1 MDEIN
6 SRIAFLREEIR
17 RHDHLYYIEARPE
30 ISDRDYDALY
40 TELKRLEAEH
50 PELITPDSPTQRV
63 SGAPLESF
71 QTFPH
76 AVPMLSLDNTYNRED
91 LRRFHEYVQK
101 GLHGRTPI
109 YTVEPKIDGVSIS
122 LRYEDGVLVQ
132 ALTRGN
138 GKYGDDVTANIRTI
152 PSVPLRLR
160 TANPPAVFEARGE
173 VYMSRAGFQQLN
185 ARRLANGEEE
195 FANARNAT
203 AGSIKQ
209 LDSRN
214 VANRPLD
221 ILFYTLG
228 EIEGVEISSQQEL
241 FRKFADYGLKIQSW
255 LRIAETFDGILEAIA
270 ELDEARRNFLY
281 DTDGAVIKVDSF
293 ADREILGMTAKA
305 PSWAKAFKFEPE
317 RAQTKLLGIT
327 IQVGRTGVLTPVAEL
342 EPVFLSG
349 STIARATLHNEDEIA
364 RKDIRIGDT
373 VVIEKAGEVIP
384 AVIGVVMAKRP
395 LDSRPFDFAASLEGK
410 CPSCGAPIVRDPQ
423 FAAWRC
429 GNLQCPAQNVRRVE
443 YFAARNALDLES
455 LGGIVAEAM
464 VETHLINE
472 PLDLFNLTQSQV
484 ASLNLGTPE
493 EPRIYGPKNAAKL
506 LAALERSRTMPLAN
520 WLQALGIPEV
530 GAATAYQLGQLH
542 TSLEETAESPWLK
555 KLLNVLAWQ
564 NRQSLPY
571 PDLLPPAATSPDN
584 QDAQFGELFAQAS
597 PRPPVADL
605 RDATATWAE
614 ELQNVGLLKHS
625 DDKNKAE
632 VLVTTSIGPKTAQ
645 AVLDFFAGPIG
656 KGLLAR
662 LSELNIHPQ
671 GGKATEATAPG
682 NLPLAGK
689 VFVLTGTLQS
699 MDRETAS
706 AKIRQ
711 AGGKTA
717 SAVSKNTTYLVAG
730 ENTGARK
737 TEKAAEL
744 GVQVL
749 NEAEFLALLAATPDA
764 MPADNATPDG
774 QLALPLT

>member
-1 MDEIN
+1 MDEIT
-6 SRIAFLREEIR
+6 SRISFLREEIR
-17 RHDHLYYIEARPE
+17 KHDHLYYIEARPE

-50 PELITPDSPTQRV
+50 PELVTPDSPTQRV

-71 QTFPH
+71 STIPH
-76 AVPMLSLDNTYNRED
+76 SVPMLSLDNTYNRED

-101 GLHGRTPI
+101 GLHGRTPV
-109 YTVEPKIDGVSIS
+109 YTIEPKIDGVSIS

-138 GKYGDDVTANIRTI
+138 GKFGDDVTANIRTI

-160 TANPPAVFEARGE
+160 AANPPAVFEARGE

-228 EIEGVEISSQQEL
+228 ETAGVEIASQRQL
-241 FRKFADYGLKIQSW
+241 FEKFAEYGLKIQSW
-255 LRIAETFDGILEAIA
+255 LRVAETFDDILKAIA

-317 RAQTKLLGIT
+317 RAETKLLGIT

-395 LDSRPFDFAASLEGK
+395 ADSRPFDFAASLQGK
-410 CPSCGAPIVRDPQ
+410 CPSCGEPIVRDPQ

-472 PLDLFNLTQSQV
+472 PLDLFGLTQSQV

-506 LAALERSRTMPLAN
+506 LAALERSRTMPLSN

-542 TSLEETAESPWLK
+542 DSLEEVADSPWLK
-555 KLLNVLAWQ
+555 KLLNVLAFQ
-564 NRQSLPY
+564 SRQPLPY
-571 PDLLPPAATSPDN
+571 SELLPPAEDTGNSDSR
-584 QDAQFGELFAQAS
+584 FGELFAQAAA
-597 PRPPVADL
+597 PHAEAIRAAV
-605 RDATATWAE
+605 TAWAE
-614 ELQNVGLLKHS
+614 ELQQVGLLKHS
-625 DDKNKAE
+625 EDKNKADL
-632 VLVTTSIGPKTAQ
+632 LVTTSVGPKTAQ

-662 LSELNIHPQ
+662 LAELDIHPQ
-671 GGKATEATAPG
+671 GGKATTDKKSPI
-682 NLPLAGK
+682 AGK

-699 MDRETAS
+699 MDRDTAS

-744 GVQVL
+744 GIQVL
-749 NEAEFLALLAATPDA
+749 NETEFLALLEADTAENTTP
-764 MPADNATPDG
+764 PQDNG
-774 QLALPLT
+774 QLSLPL